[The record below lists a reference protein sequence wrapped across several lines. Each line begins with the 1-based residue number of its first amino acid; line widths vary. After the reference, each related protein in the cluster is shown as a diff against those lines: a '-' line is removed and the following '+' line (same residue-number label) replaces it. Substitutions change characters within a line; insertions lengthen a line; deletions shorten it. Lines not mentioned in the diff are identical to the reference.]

1 MRDRVDLEAQQ
12 IGHRAT
18 SMLVSAFL
26 TRFEPMDVA
35 RRIALTLAAD
45 TTATECGACPHIRRT
60 LGMSRCEVF
69 RRALESGEVE
79 TPPIPFP
86 SRLPEC
92 IQAEVK

>member
-45 TTATECGACPHIRRT
+45 TTATECGKCPMLTIDCWSDGGQANDCRA
-60 LGMSRCEVF
+60 F
-69 RRALESGEVE
+69 RQFVAWKDGNY
-79 TPPIPFP
+79 